1 MPNIRHDL
9 DPALVREQ
17 IAKAIAGNE
26 LDRIRLKAEAEKTLQ
41 SYQRAVIEG
50 TTAQW
55 SKVPQ
60 GPDYVDPMIDRWNKE
75 QLEYY
80 ATVRVIEM
88 EKPVLT
94 HNGEWNSFI
103 LSYGDKDDATVSS
116 GTGPFSTLEKA
127 KNWFLNSGR

>member
-9 DPALVREQ
+9 DPALVKEQ

-103 LSYGDKDDATVSS
+103 LVYGDKDDATASS